1 MSGALADREKCE
13 VLIIGAGPAGVSCA
27 YVLAKA
33 GVDVCIL
40 ERGQY
45 PGAKNMFGGV
55 FFSDQMNELIPGFYS
70 EAPVERFVAKR
81 RYSMLVDGSEIVAL
95 SFEPEEFKKAPYN
108 HSFIVK
114 RSVFDRW
121 FAKKAEEQ
129 GAMIVCGVTVTDFL
143 WDGARV
149 AGATTG
155 PGDDNALLADVVVC
169 AEGANSLLSEK
180 AGLRNRLSMRARSLG
195 VKEVIGLPKGVIDE
209 RFGLTGREGA
219 ACEYFG
225 SSVAGMLGNGFIYTN
240 LDSLSVGVAV
250 LISELH
256 ARGSGPSPHELLE
269 AFKSH
274 PCVARLIRGGET
286 LEYSAHMIPTD
297 GYRNIPRLFADGLML
312 VGDTAGLVNNTLCHE
327 GVNMA
332 MASGIMAAETIL
344 ERRKGR
350 RYDAKALGRYE
361 QRLSRSFVL
370 DNMAS
375 SRDFVD
381 MLRTNKELIND
392 YPHAVRDALA
402 KFFLVSD
409 VPKRIVKRDI
419 SRMLRSRIGLTK
431 AASMLAGLLRSGI

>member
-1 MSGALADREKCE
+1 MPGMLADREKCE

-81 RYSMLVDGSEIVAL
+81 RYSMLVDGSEIAL

-129 GAMIVCGVTVTDFL
+129 GAMIVCGVAVTDFL

-149 AGATTG
+149 AGAVTS

-195 VKEVIGLPKGVIDE
+195 VKEMIGLPKSVIDD
-209 RFGLTGREGA
+209 RFGLTGREGT

-274 PCVARLIRGGET
+274 PCVAPLIRGGET

-297 GYRNIPRLFADGLML
+297 GYRNMPRLFTDGLML

-350 RYDAKALGRYE
+350 RYDAQALGLYE

-381 MLRTNKELIND
+381 ILRTNKELLND
-392 YPHAVRDALA
+392 YPYAVRDALA

-419 SRMLRSRIGLTK
+419 SRMLRGRIGLTK
-431 AASMLAGLLRSGI
+431 AASMLTGLLKSGN